1 MIHLLT
7 VSNFYSVKEEQTF
20 DFTIAKN
27 ATDPDQS
34 FAESCIDGV
43 RLPRVVSIYGANA
56 SGKTT
61 VLKSLAFLEH
71 FICDSYT
78 YKPDKKLFYMPFL
91 AEETRLE
98 ESTLEVEFC
107 IKEKSST
114 LSIKYHY
121 VLKMK
126 QGEVNFEALYYYPK
140 GRSRK
145 LFERTSRTINAGAD
159 FDLPTRDPVRKKIR
173 NNTSVLSVLS
183 QFNHKFS
190 LKVVRA
196 VGWLLTN
203 VNAGGKVSFDSHS
216 RATEVYGDVPDYLEK
231 LNDFIQWADLGIEE
245 VILESD
251 AEDKKYPL
259 FKHINLIKPLE
270 YWEESG
276 GTRGL
281 YLLLPYVFLALESGG
296 IAVLDEIDA
305 EIHPLLLPKI
315 INLFQN
321 NNDNPKNAQ
330 LIISAHDVTLM
341 SCLQKEEI
349 YFTQKNESGGTEFYG
364 LKDIKG
370 VRRDD
375 NYYVKYLAGMYGAVP
390 RV

>member
-1 MIHLLT
+1 MIHSLT
-7 VSNFYSVKEEQTF
+7 VSNFFSVKEEQMF

-27 ATDPDQS
+27 AIDRDQS
-34 FAESCIDGV
+34 FAESCIGGI
-43 RLPRVVSIYGANA
+43 RLPRVISIYGANA

-61 VLKSLAFLEH
+61 VLKSLAFLKH
-71 FICDSYT
+71 FICESFNYEL
-78 YKPDKKLFYMPFL
+78 DKKLFIKPFL
-91 AEETRLE
+91 SSETIDK
-98 ESTLEVEFC
+98 ESALEVEFC
-107 IKEKSST
+107 IKGRKKKPSV
-114 LSIKYHY
+114 KYQY

-126 QGEVNFEALYYYPK
+126 QDGVKFEALYYYPK

-145 LFERTSRTINAGAD
+145 LFERTQKTIKAGTD
-159 FDLPTRDPVRKKIR
+159 FDLPANDPVRKKIR

-183 QFNHKFS
+183 QFNHKVS
-190 LKVVRA
+190 KEVVRA
-196 VGWLLTN
+196 VGWLITN
-203 VNAGGKVSFDSHS
+203 VNAGGKVLFDQKS
-216 RATEVYGDVPDYLEK
+216 ATDAYATAPELLDA
-231 LNDFIQWADLGIEE
+231 LNNFIQWADLGIEK

-251 AEDKKYPL
+251 TEDRKYPL
-259 FKHINLIKPLE
+259 FKHTNLVKPLMH
-270 YWEESG
+270 WEESG

-281 YLLLPYVFLALESGG
+281 YLLLPLIFLALDKGG
-296 IAVLDEIDA
+296 VVVLDEIDA

-321 NNDNPKNAQ
+321 NDDNPKNAQ

-341 SCLQKEEI
+341 NCLQKEEI
-349 YFTQKNESGGTEFYG
+349 YFTEKNECGETEFYG

-375 NYYVKYLAGMYGAVP
+375 NYYVKYLAGVYGAVP